1 MQIQDYQN
9 LKNKL
14 ETISSNH
21 TKKYDRNASG
31 YLDASFISIKM
42 YGKDWRL
49 KKQVGCRKDYNGW
62 SFFHTSTN
70 SNGYDLYEEINKAC
84 KDFKLLLVTERQL

>member
-1 MQIQDYQN
+1 MEIQDYQI

-14 ETISSNH
+14 EKIKNNHSN
-21 TKKYDRNASG
+21 KYDRNASG
-31 YLDASFISIKM
+31 YLDATFISIKM

-62 SFFHTSTN
+62 SFFRTSTN
-70 SNGYDLYEEINKAC
+70 SNGYDLYEKINKAC
-84 KDFKLLLVTERQL
+84 KDFELLFVTERQL